1 MNEHDE
7 KLRKKIW
14 QFKQMKQDVTKNEI
28 EIKEAEQATEA
39 VTNAQETILNNLDNI
54 LAEFD

>member
-1 MNEHDE
+1 M
-7 KLRKKIW
+7 RKKIW